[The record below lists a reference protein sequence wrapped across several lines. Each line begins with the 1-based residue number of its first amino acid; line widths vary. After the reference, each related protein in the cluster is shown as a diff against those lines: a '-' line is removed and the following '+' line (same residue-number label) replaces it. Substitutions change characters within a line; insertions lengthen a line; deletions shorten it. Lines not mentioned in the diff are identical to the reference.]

1 MVLSI
6 SEEFFVDVIG
16 MPIGAIQS
24 FLAVTYQLIRRAR
37 KGKAREQSAEV

>member
-1 MVLSI
+1 MTLHMSMVLSI

-24 FLAVTYQLIRRAR
+24 FLAV
-37 KGKAREQSAEV
+37 AREQSAEV